1 MATLSYSNLRASNK
15 KHLLYRKQE
24 PQLSFKG
31 HRVSITFAG
40 DSGDTRGRRR
50 GWGGLPNEP
59 LFGAKMKISTGHYVA
74 TAHS

>member
-1 MATLSYSNLRASNK
+1 M
-15 KHLLYRKQE
+15 QE

-50 GWGGLPNEP
+50 GWGGLPIEP